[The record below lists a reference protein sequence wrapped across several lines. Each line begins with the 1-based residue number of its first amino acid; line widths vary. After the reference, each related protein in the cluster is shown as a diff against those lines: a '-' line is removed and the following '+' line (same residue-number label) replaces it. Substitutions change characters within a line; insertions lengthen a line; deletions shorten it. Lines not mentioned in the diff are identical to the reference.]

1 MDNPCL
7 LVVDDDPKITHLL
20 QIALRRG
27 GYEIWASHSGE
38 EAIDLARRERPDAV
52 LLDLCMPDM
61 SGEDVLHYLK
71 TDAEL
76 SDVPVIVAT
85 GETDFPELAGAY
97 AILTKPFNLRRLYR
111 TLDRAL
117 AG

>member
-1 MDNPCL
+1 MESPCL
-7 LVVDDDPKITHLL
+7 LVIDDDPKILQLL
-20 QIALRRG
+20 RIALKRG
-27 GYEIWASHSGE
+27 GYQIRSSNSGE

-61 SGEDVLHYLK
+61 SGEDVLQYLK

-111 TLDRAL
+111 TLDSAL